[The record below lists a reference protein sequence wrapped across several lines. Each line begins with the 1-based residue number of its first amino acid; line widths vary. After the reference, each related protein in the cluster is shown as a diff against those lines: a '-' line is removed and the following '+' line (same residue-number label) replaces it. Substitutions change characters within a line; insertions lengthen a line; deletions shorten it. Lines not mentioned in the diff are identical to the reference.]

1 MKFFL
6 NETTFEW
13 ITLMVMEKDKGG
25 IHAEDLTP
33 FPVLRLEPLLPLDH
47 HLDGLSKLLQHR
59 GLLGRLHPP

>member
-1 MKFFL
+1 ML
-6 NETTFEW
+6 EER
-13 ITLMVMEKDKGG
+13 IL
-25 IHAEDLTP
+25 DLTP